1 MSINPMLSGI
11 VIMLLL
17 VISVPLSISILSSGL
32 SSLLHYQQAVAQKIP
47 TAMPNFLAYHNSTYG
62 INVQYPSNW
71 LYKGSENTY
80 NTNSN
85 NGSSGQVQTIVTFVP
100 QDKSIHALV
109 TIGTVNLPPIFQSI
123 RIGNMS
129 SFASLVINNIKQST
143 PGFRL
148 IESNTSSVKT
158 VANAGAGSGS
168 TSSATIP
175 AQEIVY
181 TAAGPVHKTM
191 AVYAIKGDK
200 AFYISYLTETEEIY
214 SSYSPIAQKMIDS
227 FQIVDAKS
235 TTANITTKTAP
246 ISSGST
252 VLGNGRE
259 KSTTAS
265 PTTPLP
271 FSNTTSTSGVSHSSS
286 SSSNAT
292 IQKEATELNAA
303 REQLLLAWNRTGF
316 HSQFDT
322 YVNSADGYGVYEEHK
337 SNVFK
342 PGEPIILYV
351 EPVGFT
357 HLPINGG
364 GVPNTNSNNTKLYL
378 INLTAGIVLSDKQG
392 NILLGRENI
401 PLLNVISHNKNT
413 ELFMNLRVTQ
423 SSLFPAGDY
432 VVTYT
437 VTDVPSGKNFKIVKD
452 IVVAGRGSSTSNTT
466 ALTE

>member
-1 MSINPMLSGI
+1 MLSGI

-32 SSLLHYQQAVAQKIP
+32 SSLLHYQQAMAQKIP
-47 TAMPNFLAYHNSTYG
+47 TAMPNFLAYHNFTYG

-71 LYKGSENTY
+71 LYKGSENTS

-100 QDKSIHALV
+100 QDESIHALV
-109 TIGTVNLPPIFQSI
+109 TIGTINLPPIFQSI

-158 VANAGAGSGS
+158 VATAGAGSGS

-200 AFYISYLTETEEIY
+200 AFYISYLTETEAIY
-214 SSYSPIAQKMIDS
+214 SSYLPIAQKMIDS

-252 VLGNGRE
+252 ALGNGRE

-271 FSNTTSTSGVSHSSS
+271 FSNATSTSGVSHSSS

-292 IQKEATELNAA
+292 IQKETTELNAA

-322 YVNSADGYGVYEEHK
+322 YVNSADGYGVYEVHK
-337 SNVFK
+337 FNVFR

-357 HLPINGG
+357 HKPISSA
-364 GVPNTNSNNTKLYL
+364 SNNTKLYL

-423 SSLFPAGDY
+423 SSPFPAGDY

-452 IVVAGRGSSTSNTT
+452 IVVAGGGSSTSNTT
-466 ALTE
+466 ARTE